1 MKKHIETCIIGAEV
15 QDVFNLVADIESYPE
30 FLPWC
35 EGARITETIPGSGK
49 DYLTA
54 DLVVAFGSFREI
66 FPSKIVVN
74 KKDFN
79 IEIFS
84 SENPFKVL
92 HGKWDFQK
100 VKDGCQVGFEIKFE
114 FKSIILEKL
123 IGLFF
128 FNAVKSIVKAFE
140 EQCLKSEDLIS

>member
-1 MKKHIETCIIGAEV
+1 MKKHIETCIIAAEV

-35 EGARITETIPGSGK
+35 EGARITETIPGSRK
-49 DYLTA
+49 DYLIA

-66 FPSKIVVN
+66 FPSEIVVD
-74 KKDFN
+74 KIDFN

-92 HGKWDFQK
+92 HGKWDFK
-100 VKDGCQVGFEIKFE
+100 KINDGCQVDFEIKFE
-114 FKSIILEKL
+114 FKSKILDKL
-123 IGLFF
+123 IGLVFYQSM
-128 FNAVKSIVKAFE
+128 KKIVKAF
-140 EQCLKSEDLIS
+140 QRRAIDLKSY

>member
-1 MKKHIETCIIGAEV
+1 MKKHIETCIIAAEV
-15 QDVFNLVADIESYPE
+15 QHVFNLVADIEAYPE

-35 EGARITETIPGSGK
+35 EGARITETMTGGSGK
-49 DYLTA
+49 DYLIA

-100 VKDGCQVGFEIKFE
+100 VNDGCQVGFEIKFE
-114 FKSIILEKL
+114 FKSKILDNL
-123 IGLFF
+123 IGLVFYQSM
-128 FNAVKSIVKAFE
+128 KKIVKAF
-140 EQCLKSEDLIS
+140 QRRAIDLKSH